1 MRSSQTPDEQVTAT
15 RRRTSYRL
23 HVLSWRLAFLAGVLT
38 ALAQVLRANHVIG
51 HLASVVVVVPL
62 VAVFGG
68 ALLLALV
75 TGAIQ
80 AAHFSVNPLGRGAVQ
95 RQVRFGRMLL
105 VDLVTL
111 PWSPHARRE

>member
-1 MRSSQTPDEQVTAT
+1 MPYEQMTAT

-23 HVLSWRLAFLAGVLT
+23 HVLSWRLAFLTGVLT
-38 ALAQVLRANHVIG
+38 ALTEVLSANHIIG

-62 VAVFGG
+62 VAVFCGSVC
-68 ALLLALV
+68 LVVV

-80 AAHFSVNPLGRGAVQ
+80 AAHFSVSPLGKGPVQ
-95 RQVRFGRMLL
+95 RQIRFSRMLL

-111 PWSPHARRE
+111 PLNPSARQE

>member
-1 MRSSQTPDEQVTAT
+1 MPDEQVAAT

-23 HVLSWRLAFLAGVLT
+23 HVLSWRLAFLAGALT
-38 ALAQVLRANHVIG
+38 ALTQVLRANHVIG
-51 HLASVVVVVPL
+51 HLASVVVVVAL
-62 VAVFGG
+62 AAVFCG
-68 ALLLALV
+68 ALLLVLV

-111 PWSPHARRE
+111 PWSPQGHRR